1 MRLRGTIA
9 GTEEHETGGGQS
21 TYAGYFRDLY
31 AKSGAHQFGL
41 TIEDFAAILDEVGD
55 RYLPA
60 DASQAEVGEL
70 QGSLHL
76 EDLVLARAC
85 AGGSELAWERFLN
98 QYRQTLYDAACAMA
112 KEESVA
118 RELADGLYA
127 DLFGVR
133 QTSGGER
140 ISKLSSYTGRGS
152 LEGWLKTVLA
162 QEYVNR
168 YRKARRLVSFEEKS
182 EAGEQFAAKP
192 AESHDVDARLEQAVD
207 QALAEVPPD
216 ERLLLVSWYLD
227 CRTLADIARLLQVHE
242 STVSRRIDKITKWL
256 RKRILQGLRDR
267 GLDAR
272 AAEEAMEADVRDLF
286 VDVQGRLVQRKGT

>member
-1 MRLRGTIA
+1 MRLRATIA
-9 GTEEHETGGGQS
+9 GTEEHETGGGEP
-21 TYAGYFRDLY
+21 TYAPYFRDLY
-31 AKSGAHQFGL
+31 AKSGARQFGL

-55 RYLPA
+55 RYLPV
-60 DASQAEVGEL
+60 DASPAEVGEL
-70 QGSLHL
+70 HGSLYL

-98 QYRQTLYDAACAMA
+98 QYRQKLYDAACATA
-112 KEESVA
+112 KEESAA

-133 QTSGGER
+133 QTGGGER

-152 LEGWLKTVLA
+152 LEGWLRTVLA

-182 EAGEQFAAKP
+182 DAGEQFAAKP

-216 ERLLLVSWYLD
+216 ERLLLASWYLD
-227 CRTLADIARLLQVHE
+227 CRTLADIACLLHVHE

-272 AAEEAMEADVRDLF
+272 AAEEALEADVRDVI
-286 VDVQGRLVQRKGT
+286 VDVQGRLVQGKGT